1 MFGSIVLMDFLFVTV
16 VRTAFLYPFCARLY
30 SSKNTICVGFFLLL
44 VNIFSFEFLLQYL
57 EFEFLLC
64 IPVIVTLFCYCLFNV

>member
-30 SSKNTICVGFFLLL
+30 SSKKTICVGFFLLL
-44 VNIFSFEFLLQYL
+44 VNIFSFEFLLQ
-57 EFEFLLC
+57 
-64 IPVIVTLFCYCLFNV
+64 

>member
-1 MFGSIVLMDFLFVTV
+1 MFGFIVLMDFLFVTV

-30 SSKNTICVGFFLLL
+30 SSKKQFVWVFFLLL

-57 EFEFLLC
+57 ECGFLLC